1 VLATSYGTITA
12 SGRASADSGYYVINN
27 STIAA
32 AAGQNVP
39 KGAYYLGRPWRNYA
53 RVVFQLTSM
62 TEVVNTAGWVKW
74 SSSDPRTDH
83 VTLAEYDN
91 TGAGSKGARASFA
104 STFSAPIA
112 ITAVLGS
119 NYDSASWVDTSY
131 ISCVLN
137 PSVRLGHACLVATK

>member
-1 VLATSYGTITA
+1 MLATSYGTITA

-32 AAGQNVP
+32 ASGQTVK

-62 TEVVNTAGWVKW
+62 TEVVNTAGWIQW
-74 SSSDPRTDH
+74 SSSDPRTDQ

-91 TGAGSKGARASFA
+91 TGAGSKGTRASFA
-104 STFSAPIA
+104 STLSKPIA
-112 ITAVLGS
+112 ITTVLGS
-119 NYDSASWVDTSY
+119 SYASASWVDTAY
-131 ISCVLN
+131 IS
-137 PSVRLGHACLVATK
+137 